1 MSTENVRYGSSDNLD
16 EIVFQNRNRAYGAYD
31 LRKVYKNYLTKSV
44 LIGTTLFVLAIV
56 VPFTYAKIKE
66 ANKVEE
72 RQVSVNLEEIYDQ
85 PKEEQQEEK
94 QEAPPPPP
102 PPKAEE
108 VKQEIIKDVIPE
120 PKVNAQNE
128 APPPKLAE
136 KLTTTTG
143 TVNQEGE
150 KNVAYHK
157 PEPVGVPGGTGTK
170 PAPVEVKPKVSES
183 EVYQEV
189 DQQADF
195 AGGGINAF
203 RSKFQDNFDSSAVEG
218 EGSLR
223 TTVSFT
229 VERDGSLTDVKATGS
244 NSDFNREA
252 ERAVR
257 AIRGKWNPGKVDGQ
271 AVRSKFRFPITM
283 NFE

>member
-1 MSTENVRYGSSDNLD
+1 MSTENVQYGSSGDLD
-16 EIVFQNRNRAYGAYD
+16 EIVFQNRNREYGAYD

-72 RQVSVNLEEIYDQ
+72 KQVSVNLEEIYDQ

-94 QEAPPPPP
+94 QEAAPPP
-102 PPKAEE
+102 PPKQEE

-143 TVNQEGE
+143 TINQEGE
-150 KNVAYHK
+150 KTVTYHR
-157 PEPVGVPGGTGTK
+157 PEPAGVPGGTGTK
-170 PAPVEVKPKVSES
+170 PVPVEVKPKVSEQ

-203 RSKFQDNFDSSAVEG
+203 RSRFQDNFDSSAVEG
-218 EGSLR
+218 EGSLK

-252 ERAVR
+252 ERAVK
-257 AIRGKWNPGKVDGQ
+257 AIKGKWNPGKVDGQ